1 MKNLIK
7 NIFILNFLILFLFP
21 AWSFAKEMPRPN
33 ENYYIDELNILSN
46 NTKDLINT
54 TNNNFTNGQQFFVLT
69 IKDLDEDPVE
79 YGVKAFNTYKLGDK
93 NKNNGLLML
102 LAENKDGSH
111 RIQIITGYGLEEI
124 LPDGKIGRIIDNVMM
139 KDFKND
145 KLDEGI
151 RKGFIVFSDILNNG
165 SKSEY
170 NKYGKMSFKEK
181 SFLIIIAGL
190 FIFAIINLI
199 IYIYTQIM
207 ISKYTKKFSK
217 MHEWQ
222 LRTIYAITNKKY
234 YLKPILMGELQY
246 KMQQSANK
254 YTTKELLEKY
264 KNEKIENLDTTY
276 YDMLKQIIDTDP
288 ISEKDIRYYAQF
300 ICYNKIRDLL
310 AEKLISLNPQKFAIL
325 NDCDLFI
332 KINKLKHDN
341 FDRTLYINELINRIK
356 NRNYSEKELINLIL
370 TSSDYWLKDIFL
382 DELRDKI
389 KDNDI
394 YTLDKTL
401 ASLEDEY
408 IIDIYKSTLAD
419 KLLRLSDND
428 LNKFSAKSKSTY
440 SSTLINDAKSIH
452 SSSNSNFSSGGG
464 SSGGGGAGRSF

>member
-1 MKNLIK
+1 
-7 NIFILNFLILFLFP
+7 
-21 AWSFAKEMPRPN
+21 
-33 ENYYIDELNILSN
+33 
-46 NTKDLINT
+46 
-54 TNNNFTNGQQFFVLT
+54 
-69 IKDLDEDPVE
+69 
-79 YGVKAFNTYKLGDK
+79 
-93 NKNNGLLML
+93 
-102 LAENKDGSH
+102 
-111 RIQIITGYGLEEI
+111 
-124 LPDGKIGRIIDNVMM
+124 
-139 KDFKND
+139 
-145 KLDEGI
+145 
-151 RKGFIVFSDILNNG
+151 
-165 SKSEY
+165 
-170 NKYGKMSFKEK
+170 
-181 SFLIIIAGL
+181 
-190 FIFAIINLI
+190 
-199 IYIYTQIM
+199 M
-207 ISKYTKKFSK
+207 ISKYTKKFSE
-217 MHEWQ
+217 MSEWQ
-222 LRTIYAITNKKY
+222 LRAIYAITTKKY

-254 YTTKELLEKY
+254 STVKELLEKY
-264 KNEKIENLDTTY
+264 KNEKIENLDATY
-276 YDMLKQIIDTDP
+276 YNMLKQIIDTDP

-332 KINKLKHDN
+332 KINKLKHNN

-356 NRNYSEKELINLIL
+356 NRNYSEKELINLVL

-401 ASLEDEY
+401 ALLTDEC

-419 KLLRLSDND
+419 KLLRLNDND
-428 LNKFSAKSKSTY
+428 LNKFSAKSKSVY
-440 SSTLINDAKSIH
+440 SLTLINDTKSIH